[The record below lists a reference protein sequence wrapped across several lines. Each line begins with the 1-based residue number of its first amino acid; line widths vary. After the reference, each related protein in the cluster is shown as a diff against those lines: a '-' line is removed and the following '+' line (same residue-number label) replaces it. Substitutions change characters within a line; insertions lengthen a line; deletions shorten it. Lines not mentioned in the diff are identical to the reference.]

1 MKHTVSQ
8 ILSVLTVGLLL
19 PLGAVE
25 TLANVYLLPHSITSC
40 GLTALGVC
48 LICLLLLPRRRG
60 NVLLLGLTALGLGFL
75 WGLPEARAQGKGLLM
90 ALSGLLDSVYH
101 WGYLDFP
108 GPADRF
114 TIPLALYTGLLSLCV
129 CRTFLRRKSCF
140 GSLALCLPI
149 LVLCGLLPGAMPAYP
164 WLLSWVAG
172 VMLLLLTSGSWGN
185 APAQGAK
192 LTLWSLPGVAA
203 VCLGLMLFNPQ
214 ATYRDYAAPYRDALF
229 ARLQEPMEKA
239 RLPQALI
246 PKPQY
251 TQDLASL
258 TGQDRGALPILV
270 VTAPTSQD
278 LYLRGQ
284 AFTRYTGLGWEA
296 APEEIEA
303 FTGWGD
309 PLGDVRI
316 QTIALQSV
324 LYLPYYP
331 ESGTVLTGGCLENR
345 AGLLSYS
352 FPQYPRGGAASEELL
367 EQCTAL
373 PEDTAAWAKS
383 YSFSGSTTQVI
394 ASQIA
399 SLVQNSAVYDKHTG
413 PMPLEEPDFARWFL
427 ERSDRGYCVHFATAA
442 VVLLRSQGIPAR
454 YVTGFRCTPEAGV
467 PTVVTSDQAHAWAE
481 YYDRSLGSWQIL
493 EATAPDSGA
502 RTPVPATEATVPP
515 TGAQEPPETQPVSSP
530 DPPVKQRHLWPL
542 WLLVLPLLLPPVRW
556 TVVLLRRRY
565 RQTLPPNKRCLHW
578 WREAQNLGNALG
590 ETPPEQLLDLAQRA
604 KYSRHRLTSMD
615 LKPFEDYCAQCRR
628 ALEQR
633 PLYKRLYYKYI
644 RFLY

>member
-1 MKHTVSQ
+1 M
-8 ILSVLTVGLLL
+8 
-19 PLGAVE
+19 
-25 TLANVYLLPHSITSC
+25 
-40 GLTALGVC
+40 
-48 LICLLLLPRRRG
+48 
-60 NVLLLGLTALGLGFL
+60 
-75 WGLPEARAQGKGLLM
+75 
-90 ALSGLLDSVYH
+90 
-101 WGYLDFP
+101 
-108 GPADRF
+108 
-114 TIPLALYTGLLSLCV
+114 
-129 CRTFLRRKSCF
+129 
-140 GSLALCLPI
+140 
-149 LVLCGLLPGAMPAYP
+149 
-164 WLLSWVAG
+164 
-172 VMLLLLTSGSWGN
+172 
-185 APAQGAK
+185 
-192 LTLWSLPGVAA
+192 AA
-203 VCLGLMLFNPQ
+203 VCLGLVLLNPQ
-214 ATYRDYAAPYRDALF
+214 AAYRDYAAPYRDALF

-246 PKPQY
+246 PKPQR
-251 TQDLASL
+251 TQDLAAL

-309 PLGDVRI
+309 PLGEVRI
-316 QTIALQSV
+316 QTLALQSV

-352 FPQYPRGGAASEELL
+352 FSQYPRGGAASEELL

-373 PEDTAAWAKS
+373 PEDTAAWAKG

-399 SLVQNSAVYDKHTG
+399 ALVQNSAVYDKHTG
-413 PMPLEEPDFARWFL
+413 PMPPEEPDFARWFL
-427 ERSDRGYCVHFATAA
+427 ERSDRGYCVHYATAA

-454 YVTGFRCTPEAGV
+454 YVTGFLCTPEAGT

-493 EATAPDSGA
+493 EATAPDSGE
-502 RTPVPATEATVPP
+502 RTPVPRAEATVPP
-515 TGAQEPPETQPVSSP
+515 TASQEPPETQPVSSP
-530 DPPVKQRHLWPL
+530 APPVKQRHLWPL
-542 WLLVLPLLLPPVRW
+542 WLLALPLLLPPGRW

-565 RQTLPPNKRCLHW
+565 RRAFPPNKRCLLW
-578 WREAQNLGNALG
+578 WREAQTLGKALG
-590 ETPPEQLLDLAQRA
+590 ETPPEELLDLAQRA

-615 LKPFEDYCAQCRR
+615 LQPFEDYCDHCRR
-628 ALEQR
+628 ELEKR
-633 PLYKRLYYKYI
+633 PLYQRLYYKYI